1 MTAILGLN
9 CYKHDAAAA
18 LIVDGALVGAS
29 EEERFTRRKHDAA
42 YPARAVEFL
51 LHNSGLKP
59 SDIQHV
65 AFYMIPGNIL
75 RESFRAFPGYMFRK
89 NSLRFLLGQI
99 GGSAKM
105 NAVPGL
111 MREHLGASFKPEF
124 HFVDHHVAHAWS
136 AWLGAGCR
144 DAAVLTMD
152 GAGEKHSS
160 LLGSISGKGLV
171 EYRRT
176 HLPSSPGLFYSAVT
190 SFLGFQPD
198 NDEYKVMGL
207 SSYGQPEFLDLFRR
221 IIHAED
227 GRFIVDR
234 KLLDVSMGIHYARF
248 SDEVLGI
255 IGKPRYSSSEEI
267 GTRHENI
274 AASAQRALEEAGMS
288 VAGFLR
294 EKTAGDLLLVS
305 GGVGLNC
312 VMNGLFDSS
321 SGFAEVYPFPAPNDA
336 GTSVG
341 AAVAVHRKAFPGVSL
356 EPVDTMYLGPGYS
369 EEEITTEIEMAKLS
383 PDKPDNLAGSVAEMI
398 AEGKVVGL
406 FQGRMEFGP
415 RALGNRSILADPR
428 RPEMKDIVNTVVKH
442 REGFR
447 PFAPVCLEEMA
458 GTYFQGC
465 VRSPYMIKTYPVV
478 KGMAEVIPAV
488 THVDNTA
495 RVQTVSRKENQFYY
509 DIIRAFYEL
518 TGVAVILNTSFNIRG
533 EPIVNTPVDAVRC
546 FYGTGIDALAM
557 PPYLFVKN
565 ADKGAVN

>member
-18 LIVDGALVGAS
+18 LFIDGVLVGAS
-29 EEERFTRRKHDAA
+29 EEERFTRRKHDAG
-42 YPARAVEFL
+42 YPAMAVDFL
-51 LHNSGLKP
+51 LKSSGLKP
-59 SDIQHV
+59 SDIGHV
-65 AFYMIPGNIL
+65 AFYMIPGRI
-75 RESFRAFPGYMFRK
+75 RSESFRAFPGYMFRK
-89 NSLRFLLGQI
+89 NSLRFFLGQI
-99 GGSAKM
+99 SGSAKM
-105 NAVPGL
+105 ASIPAT
-111 MREHLGASFKPEF
+111 MREHLGNSFDPEF

-152 GAGEKHSS
+152 GAGEVHSS
-160 LLGSISGKGLV
+160 LLGSISKNGLV
-171 EYRRT
+171 EYQRT

-207 SSYGQPEFLDLFRR
+207 SSYGQPEFLSLFRR

-227 GRFIVDR
+227 GRFVIDK
-234 KLLDVSMGIHYARF
+234 KLLDVSMGVHHANF
-248 SDEVLGI
+248 SSEVLSV
-255 IGKPRYSSSEEI
+255 IGEPRDHSSQEI
-267 GTRHENI
+267 ETRHENI
-274 AASAQRALEEAGMS
+274 AASAQRALEEAGLS

-294 EKTAGDLLLVS
+294 ERTDSDLLLVS

-312 VMNGLFDSS
+312 VMNGLFEAEA
-321 SGFAEVYPFPAPNDA
+321 GFKEVCPFPAPNDA

-341 AAVAVHRKAFPGVSL
+341 AAVAVHRMVSGGT
-356 EPVDTMYLGPGYS
+356 PVKPAETMYLGPGYS
-369 EEEITTEIEMAKLS
+369 EEEIEADLEMAKLC
-383 PDKPDNLAGSVAEMI
+383 PEKPDNLAKTVAGLI
-398 AEGKVVGL
+398 ADGRVVAL

-428 RPEMKDIVNTVVKH
+428 RPEMKDIVNSVVKH

-447 PFAPVCLEEMA
+447 PFAPACLEEMA
-458 GTYFQGC
+458 GAYFQGC
-465 VRSPYMIKTYPVV
+465 GKSPYMIKTYPVV
-478 KGMAEVIPAV
+478 EGMADVIPAV

-495 RVQTVSRKENQFYY
+495 RVQTVSRDQNPFYY
-509 DIIRAFYEL
+509 DVIKAFYEL

-546 FYGTGIDALAM
+546 YYGTGIDALAM
-557 PPYLFVKN
+557 PPYLFSKNSDRKEVK
-565 ADKGAVN
+565 